1 MSLLSNLLLLLLSTS
16 LICAVSSVYKADDLA
31 SGAGGPN
38 KRANLSDT
46 ELLNYIQQ
54 WLIAKK
60 IQRGKNETAPS
71 PTASPQQKDRQ
82 EVTSQTR
89 TSEQPSKSPLQA
101 RLELLI
107 ANPNT
112 PPETK
117 SVLKFLLEGNT
128 TQTPFSTPANTPST
142 HSSENRSGAS
152 TLIWPL
158 TCMAVILQGT
168 GNKHLQGSSVST
180 TVGLHHTRSTEYLL
194 SVNLVWHDLKLQDGS
209 PTVVEIEDWKIL
221 GSYPL
226 KNHSYAG
233 EW

>member
-1 MSLLSNLLLLLLSTS
+1 MSPLSNLLLLLLSTS
-16 LICAVSSVYKADDLA
+16 LICAVSSVYKPDDLA

-46 ELLNYIQQ
+46 ELLDYIKQ

-60 IQRGKNETAPS
+60 IQYQRRKNETAPS
-71 PTASPQQKDRQ
+71 PTASPQQIDRQ

-117 SVLKFLLEGNT
+117 SALKFLLEGNT
-128 TQTPFSTPANTPST
+128 MQTPLFTPANTLST

-152 TLIWPL
+152 TLVWPL

-168 GNKHLQGSSVST
+168 
-180 TVGLHHTRSTEYLL
+180 
-194 SVNLVWHDLKLQDGS
+194 
-209 PTVVEIEDWKIL
+209 
-221 GSYPL
+221 
-226 KNHSYAG
+226 
-233 EW
+233 